1 MDDRKGPRPLD
12 ILNNFP
18 LLLIPVLIYN
28 LMALF
33 SAAPPPDQNQPALA
47 AALRGEAFLLPMF
60 SGADLALTW
69 GDMLLLLAV
78 IFLLVEVIKSTR
90 RGTVSLVHLILTAAA
105 FLLCAIEFLTSP
117 RFASST
123 FFLLTMIVLL
133 QALTGFSQWLVARRA
148 TAATRAD

>member
-1 MDDRKGPRPLD
+1 MDERNGRRPIDL
-12 ILNNFP
+12 LNSFP

-28 LMALF
+28 LMAF
-33 SAAPPPDQNQPALA
+33 ASPAPSPERNEPALA
-47 AALRGEAFLLPMF
+47 ASLRSEAFLLPMF

-69 GDMLLLLAV
+69 GDLILLLAI

-90 RGTVSLVHLILTAAA
+90 RETASIIPHILTAAV
-105 FLLCAIEFLTSP
+105 FLLCAMEFLISP

-133 QALTGFSQWLVARRA
+133 QALTGFSMWLARRRSRISA
-148 TAATRAD
+148 G